1 GSDASEE
8 EAGQLSK
15 FELAN
20 GGTLYLEQI
29 EYLPAEMQSALLQV
43 LKTGVVIRLNS
54 SRVIPVDV
62 RVIAG
67 SAADLPLL
75 VQQNRFRRQ
84 LFYSLQAFE
93 IQIPPLRQLLSD
105 IPLLVKHHLRALELH
120 FQCRFRVDDE
130 VMAQLALYLW
140 PGNDLELKGVVE
152 RAAMICHGHHIQLAD
167 LPAHLLGQPS
177 LLESD
182 PQPGAPL
189 LTLTDMER
197 QAILRAATVSR
208 GQLTEMAQLLGIGR
222 TTLWRKI
229 KQHGI
234 DIRQFKLRA

>member
-1 GSDASEE
+1 
-8 EAGQLSK
+8 
-15 FELAN
+15 
-20 GGTLYLEQI
+20 
-29 EYLPAEMQSALLQV
+29 
-43 LKTGVVIRLNS
+43 
-54 SRVIPVDV
+54 
-62 RVIAG
+62 
-67 SAADLPLL
+67 
-75 VQQNRFRRQ
+75 Q

-93 IQIPPLRQLLSD
+93 ILIPPLRQRLSD
-105 IPLLVKHHLRALELH
+105 IPLLVKHHLRTLELH

-208 GQLTEMAQLLGIGR
+208 GQVTEMAQLLGIGR

>member
-1 GSDASEE
+1 LRELLGNDASEE

-84 LFYSLQAFE
+84 
-93 IQIPPLRQLLSD
+93 
-105 IPLLVKHHLRALELH
+105 
-120 FQCRFRVDDE
+120 
-130 VMAQLALYLW
+130 
-140 PGNDLELKGVVE
+140 
-152 RAAMICHGHHIQLAD
+152 
-167 LPAHLLGQPS
+167 
-177 LLESD
+177 
-182 PQPGAPL
+182 
-189 LTLTDMER
+189 
-197 QAILRAATVSR
+197 
-208 GQLTEMAQLLGIGR
+208 
-222 TTLWRKI
+222 
-229 KQHGI
+229 
-234 DIRQFKLRA
+234 

>member
-1 GSDASEE
+1 M
-8 EAGQLSK
+8 
-15 FELAN
+15 AN

-93 IQIPPLRQLLSD
+93 IQIPPLRQ
-105 IPLLVKHHLRALELH
+105 
-120 FQCRFRVDDE
+120 
-130 VMAQLALYLW
+130 
-140 PGNDLELKGVVE
+140 
-152 RAAMICHGHHIQLAD
+152 
-167 LPAHLLGQPS
+167 
-177 LLESD
+177 
-182 PQPGAPL
+182 
-189 LTLTDMER
+189 R
-197 QAILRAATVSR
+197 QAIFRCWSNTICARWSSIFSVAFGWMT
-208 GQLTEMAQLLGIGR
+208 
-222 TTLWRKI
+222 K
-229 KQHGI
+229 
-234 DIRQFKLRA
+234 

>member
-1 GSDASEE
+1 MRELLGSDASEE

-93 IQIPPLRQLLSD
+93 IQIRRCAGGGRYSAAGQTPSARAGAAFSVPL
-105 IPLLVKHHLRALELH
+105 
-120 FQCRFRVDDE
+120 
-130 VMAQLALYLW
+130 
-140 PGNDLELKGVVE
+140 PGG
-152 RAAMICHGHHIQLAD
+152 
-167 LPAHLLGQPS
+167 
-177 LLESD
+177 
-182 PQPGAPL
+182 
-189 LTLTDMER
+189 
-197 QAILRAATVSR
+197 
-208 GQLTEMAQLLGIGR
+208 
-222 TTLWRKI
+222 
-229 KQHGI
+229 
-234 DIRQFKLRA
+234 

>member
-1 GSDASEE
+1 
-8 EAGQLSK
+8 K

-93 IQIPPLRQLLSD
+93 IQIPPL
-105 IPLLVKHHLRALELH
+105 
-120 FQCRFRVDDE
+120 
-130 VMAQLALYLW
+130 
-140 PGNDLELKGVVE
+140 
-152 RAAMICHGHHIQLAD
+152 
-167 LPAHLLGQPS
+167 
-177 LLESD
+177 
-182 PQPGAPL
+182 
-189 LTLTDMER
+189 
-197 QAILRAATVSR
+197 
-208 GQLTEMAQLLGIGR
+208 
-222 TTLWRKI
+222 
-229 KQHGI
+229 
-234 DIRQFKLRA
+234 